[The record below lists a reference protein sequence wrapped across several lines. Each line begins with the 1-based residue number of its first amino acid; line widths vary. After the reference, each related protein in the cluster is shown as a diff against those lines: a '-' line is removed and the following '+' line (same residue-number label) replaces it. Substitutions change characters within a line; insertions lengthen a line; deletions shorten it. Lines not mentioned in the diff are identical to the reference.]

1 METFTSEFNMRLSQE
16 MDSMMSMMHSQTN
29 RAISTAIAERVILEF
44 QNVVSCMSSSGN
56 RDTEASSSPKCQEI
70 FEGNNGFKSKTTK
83 KDSRSACNLGAT
95 RDSSPYMV
103 TGATDTQRQI
113 LEFLTGRVHSHPT
126 LEREE
131 SKHNVSLDTT
141 LSAPEL
147 EWPDTPQ
154 DPLNRLAD
162 VLVNLQNKPQ
172 SMTIRPVTTKP
183 MVIDGKS
190 EKFELFEDLFHT
202 MIEMQPVTTE

>member
-1 METFTSEFNMRLSQE
+1 
-16 MDSMMSMMHSQTN
+16 
-29 RAISTAIAERVILEF
+29 
-44 QNVVSCMSSSGN
+44 
-56 RDTEASSSPKCQEI
+56 
-70 FEGNNGFKSKTTK
+70 
-83 KDSRSACNLGAT
+83 
-95 RDSSPYMV
+95 MV
-103 TGATDTQRQI
+103 TGATDTQWQI

-126 LEREE
+126 LERQE
-131 SKHNVSLDTT
+131 SNHNVSLDTT

-172 SMTIRPVTTKP
+172 SLKIRPVTTKP

-190 EKFELFEDLFHT
+190 EKFELFENLFHT
-202 MIEMQPVTTE
+202 MIEKQPVMTEQIKINHFHSMLRKGALHIFRNINKTNRQTLQDVLVIFRRKYVNPESQATAKHKWHRLIFDPNTLKLPDSLEKLSQGAEKDLVKRQKA